1 MGTEPAEKEKKKS
14 EKNKRMENGGKD
26 RRRKRLLALNAYG
39 ARKALETSE
48 RKGIVT
54 YMEKRESEDL
64 GHTEQLKYRI

>member
-1 MGTEPAEKEKKKS
+1 MEK
-14 EKNKRMENGGKD
+14 GGKD

-39 ARKALETSE
+39 AQKVLETSE

-54 YMEKRESEDL
+54 YMEKRKSEGL